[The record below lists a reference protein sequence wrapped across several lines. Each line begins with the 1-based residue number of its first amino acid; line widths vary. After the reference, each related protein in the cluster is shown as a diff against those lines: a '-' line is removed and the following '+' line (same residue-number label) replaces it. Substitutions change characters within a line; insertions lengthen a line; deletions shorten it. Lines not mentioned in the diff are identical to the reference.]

1 MAPFLFLLL
10 IIFCV
15 LEFMTFAFLA
25 SSMGFGALT
34 TLVFLTAGLGLSLAY
49 GKMDVFKAEN
59 WFEEHEPL
67 LKKIMVAENALI
79 ATSGLLLLVPG
90 FLSDTLGFLLL
101 ASSVRRATASAM
113 IEASKRLHK
122 QQSKA
127 EDAGEDAEKSNR
139 HPKALT
145 KYASRDPFVNEECRQ
160 RDTNIPPEYNAY
172 GKMTNAF
179 VYDQTPEGGSH
190 DIIA

>member
-15 LEFMTFAFLA
+15 LEFMTFAFLG
-25 SSMGFGALT
+25 SSMGFGTLT
-34 TLVFLTAGLGLSLAY
+34 TLAFLTAGLGLSLAY
-49 GKMDVFKAEN
+49 GKMDAFKAEN
-59 WFEEHEPL
+59 WFEEHDPL

-90 FLSDTLGFLLL
+90 FISDTLGFLLL

-113 IEASKRLHK
+113 IEASKHIHK
-122 QQSKA
+122 QQSNV
-127 EDAGEDAEKSNR
+127 EDAEKSR
-139 HPKALT
+139 PKALS
-145 KYASRDPFVNEECRQ
+145 KQAPRDPFVNEECRQ
-160 RDTNIPPEYNAY
+160 REINIPPEYNAY

-179 VYDQTPEGGSH
+179 AHDQAPEGGTH